1 MIEESSATPRIR
13 TPDQRLRVFVS
24 STLQELAPERATARE
39 SISHLR
45 LTPVLFEL
53 GARPHPPRDL
63 YRAYLAQSD
72 IFLGIYWERYGW
84 VAPNMDISGLEDE
97 YRLSGDRPK
106 LIYVKT
112 PAPER
117 EPALKALLDH
127 LKADDN
133 ASYKS
138 FQTTEELH
146 DLIENDLALLLTERF
161 DEVRASA
168 PTREAA
174 APETKRIILPLQR
187 TPLVDRI
194 DQSEKAQSWL
204 SRPEVGLVTLTG
216 PGGAGKTHLA
226 LHIATQMQAQFA
238 DGVVFVPLAP
248 LTDAAL
254 LAATIATTL
263 GLRESSGQ
271 SIAES
276 LIEALRDKQLL
287 LVLDNFEQVV
297 KGAPLISQLLESC
310 SRLKI
315 LVTSRRKLRVRGE
328 KELPISPLEVP
339 PETGRISVERLG
351 QYAAVDL
358 FVQRA
363 QDAKPS
369 FAITATTA
377 QAIAQICRRLDGLPL
392 AIELAAARIKVLPP
406 KALLAHL
413 DRALPLLSGGAR
425 DLPARQQTM
434 KGAIAWSYDL
444 LDEPEKTLLRR
455 MAVFVGGCTLEAAE
469 AICNADGDLDLDVLE
484 GTETLVD
491 SSLLTQDES
500 DEDEARF
507 RMLGTIREYAL
518 ERLEESG
525 EAATLQRRH
534 AEYYL
539 ALVEEAEP
547 HLTSAERWEWLAR
560 LDAEHDNVRA
570 ALEWSGAAKEGETL
584 CRLVGGL
591 GWFWFLRGYLS
602 EGRTWAETAL
612 KLAASDDRSIR
623 RAKVLHWAAGM
634 AFAQGDYRS
643 ARAPVEES
651 VAIFRE
657 LGDKRELG
665 LTLIILGLV
674 LAGLAE
680 GDAASSAL
688 QESIDIFRGEAR
700 DPWGEA
706 FALYC
711 LGDLTRN
718 MGDLVA
724 ARKAYEESLASFQD
738 QDDQWGRAVLLHAL
752 GMIEDAVQD
761 FLAARALFIASEAL
775 FREMGDRWDLA
786 RVLVALE
793 RVAVHVGDYQ
803 RALALCEE
811 SLNLS
816 RDLGNKNGMLRSLEG
831 MASIALAQ
839 DDAERAA
846 RLLGTVDAISRSI
859 GRASPEPL
867 IAEVKAKLE
876 EAAFAAAWLLG
887 MTQTLEEAAFYATGE
902 SSSDDDGK

>member
-1 MIEESSATPRIR
+1 MQESSAAPKIR

-24 STLQELAPERATARE
+24 STLQELAPERAAARE
-39 SISHLR
+39 AIAHLR

-84 VAPNMDISGLEDE
+84 IAPNMDISGLEDE

-117 EPALKALLDH
+117 ESALKALLDR

-161 DEVRASA
+161 DEVRAA
-168 PTREAA
+168 TPTREAVV
-174 APETKRIILPLQR
+174 PELKRVTLPVLR

-204 SRPEVGLVTLTG
+204 TRSEVGLVTLTG

-226 LHIATQMQAQFA
+226 LHIATQMQEQFA

-248 LTDAAL
+248 LSDAAL

-297 KGAPLISQLLESC
+297 KGAPLIAQLLESC
-310 SRLKI
+310 PRLKI
-315 LVTSRRKLRVRGE
+315 LITSRRKLHVRGE
-328 KELPISPLEVP
+328 KELPIPPLDIP
-339 PETGRISVERLG
+339 PETGRISVEHLA

-358 FVQRA
+358 FMQRA

-369 FAITATTA
+369 FSITPTTA
-377 QAIAQICRRLDGLPL
+377 RAIAQICRRLDGLPL

-434 KGAIAWSYDL
+434 TGAIAWSYDL
-444 LDEPEKTLLRR
+444 LDEPEKMLLRR

-469 AICNADGDLDLDVLE
+469 AICNGDGDLALDILE

-525 EAATLQRRH
+525 EAPTLQRRH
-534 AEYYL
+534 AECYL

-547 HLTSAERWEWLAR
+547 YLTSAERWEWLAR
-560 LDAEHDNVRA
+560 LDAEHNNVRA
-570 ALEWSGAAKEGETL
+570 ALEWSSAANEGEIV

-602 EGRTWAETAL
+602 EGRTWADTAL

-657 LGDKRELG
+657 HDDKRELG

-674 LAGLAE
+674 LTGLVE
-680 GDAASSAL
+680 GDAACSAL
-688 QESIDIFRGEAR
+688 QESIDIFRGATR

-711 LGDLTRN
+711 LGDLTRS
-718 MGDLVA
+718 MGDLA
-724 ARKAYEESLASFQD
+724 TARKAYEESLASFQD
-738 QDDQWGRAVLLHAL
+738 QEDQWGRAVLLHAL
-752 GMIEDAVQD
+752 GMIEDAEND
-761 FLAARALFIASEAL
+761 YPAARALFTASESL

-793 RVAVHVGDYQ
+793 RVAMHEGDYQ
-803 RALALCEE
+803 RALVFCEE

-831 MASIALAQ
+831 LATISLAQ
-839 DDAERAA
+839 GDAERAA
-846 RLLGTVDAISRSI
+846 RLLGTVDAISHAI
-859 GRASPEPL
+859 GRTSPEPL
-867 IAEVKAKLE
+867 IAEVKAKLDE
-876 EAAFAAAWLLG
+876 SAFAAAWSLST
-887 MTQTLEEAAFYATGE
+887 TQTLEEAASYAAGE
-902 SSSDDDGK
+902 SNSEDDGK

>member
-1 MIEESSATPRIR
+1 MIEETAAAPKIR

-24 STLQELAPERATARE
+24 STLQELAPERAAARE
-39 SISHLR
+39 AIAHLR

-112 PAPER
+112 PAPNR
-117 EPALKALLDH
+117 EPALKAMLDQ

-133 ASYKS
+133 ASYKP
-138 FQTTEELH
+138 FQTVEELH

-161 DEVRASA
+161 DQVRAAA
-168 PTREAA
+168 PAPEAA
-174 APETKRIILPLQR
+174 AAETKRIILPVQR
-187 TPLVDRI
+187 TPLVDRTE
-194 DQSEKAQSWL
+194 QSEKALSWL
-204 SRPEVGLVTLTG
+204 ARPEVGLVTLTG

-226 LHIATQMQAQFA
+226 LHIATRMRDQFA

-248 LTDAAL
+248 LSDAAL
-254 LAATIATTL
+254 LASTIATTL
-263 GLRESSGQ
+263 GLRESGGQ
-271 SIAES
+271 AITES

-297 KGAPLISQLLESC
+297 KGAPLIAQLLETC
-310 SRLKI
+310 PRLKI

-328 KELPISPLEVP
+328 KELPIPPLEVP
-339 PETGRISVERLG
+339 AETGRISVEQLAH
-351 QYAAVDL
+351 YAAVDL

-369 FAITATTA
+369 FTITATTA
-377 QAIAQICRRLDGLPL
+377 KAIAQICRRLDGLPL

-455 MAVFVGGCTLEAAE
+455 LAVFVGGCTLEAAE
-469 AICNADGDLDLDVLE
+469 AICNAEDDLALDILE

-525 EAATLQRRH
+525 EAAALQRRH

-547 HLTSAERWEWLAR
+547 HLTSAERWDWLAR
-560 LDAEHDNVRA
+560 LDAEHDNLRA
-570 ALEWSGAAKEGETL
+570 ALEWSSAANEGEIV

-602 EGRTWAETAL
+602 EGRAWADTAL

-623 RAKVLHWAAGM
+623 RARVLHWAAGM
-634 AFAQGDYRS
+634 AFAQGDYRA

-657 LGDKRELG
+657 QDDKRELG
-665 LTLIILGLV
+665 LTLIILGLA

-680 GDAASSAL
+680 GEAARAAL
-688 QESIDIFRGEAR
+688 QESIGLFRGEAR

-718 MGDLVA
+718 MGDLAA
-724 ARKAYEESLASFQD
+724 ARTAYEESLASFQD
-738 QDDQWGRAVLLHAL
+738 LEDQWGRAVLLHAL
-752 GMIEDAVQD
+752 GMIEDAEGD
-761 FLAARALFIASEAL
+761 YTAARSLYTASEGL

-793 RVAVHVGDYQ
+793 GVALHEGDYA
-803 RALALCEE
+803 RAQALCEE
-811 SLNLS
+811 SLDLS

-831 MASIALAQ
+831 LARIALAQ
-839 DDAERAA
+839 GDAERAA
-846 RLLGTVDAISRSI
+846 RLLGTVEAISRAI
-859 GRASPEPL
+859 GRPSPEPL
-867 IAEVKAKLE
+867 IAEAKARLDD
-876 EAAFAAAWLLG
+876 ATFAAAWSLG
-887 MTQTLEEAAFYATGE
+887 TTQTLEEAASYAAGE
-902 SSSDDDGK
+902 PKSENDGQ